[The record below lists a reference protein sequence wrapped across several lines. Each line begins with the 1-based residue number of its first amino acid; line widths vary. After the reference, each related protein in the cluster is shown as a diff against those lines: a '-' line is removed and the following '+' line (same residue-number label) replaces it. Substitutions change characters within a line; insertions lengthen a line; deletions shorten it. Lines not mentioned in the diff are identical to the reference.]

1 MDFKKQILLGIPEE
15 LPVKKE
21 YDISV
26 NHAPIRESV
35 LSSEEKKLAL
45 RNALRYFDQKFHQEL
60 IPEFK
65 SELEEYGRIYMYR
78 FKPNYEMY
86 ARPIDDYPHKS
97 KEAAAIMLMTVS
109 YTHLTL
115 PTIDRV

>member
-1 MDFKKQILLGIPEE
+1 MNFKKQILLGIPEQ

-60 IPEFK
+60 IT
-65 SELEEYGRIYMYR
+65 
-78 FKPNYEMY
+78 
-86 ARPIDDYPHKS
+86 A
-97 KEAAAIMLMTVS
+97 VS

-115 PTIDRV
+115 PTKRSG